1 MQTKNTISSK
11 YSVENGGR
19 SLVLLLLFFVA
30 LLSFKSSGFT
40 SFAAVCCAPLVILF
54 GYFFFRIKM
63 SLFYTL
69 FIVNTLLMFAQRH
82 YSIPV
87 PISMINEM
95 MEIMLIAMA
104 LIEVANYKIT
114 NLLNVMGATLLVWL
128 AFCTLELLNDSCDIG
143 IDVYRWYTGARLM
156 SMQLVYAFIVYT
168 LFVNTPEKLMRVFV
182 LWACFILFASFWV
195 WKQIN
200 IGMTDAEKSFL
211 YSSPSHIVAG
221 KIRYFSC
228 FTDAANFGIHTAVAS
243 AVFIILAITLKIKR
257 YRYFFLA
264 VGLIGIWAF
273 FQSGTRTAIFCL
285 IAVFLVYIVLSK
297 SVKLML
303 YFGGLMLVA
312 LYILIFTTIGDSNYS
327 IRRMRTAFDTE
338 DASMNVRDMNKATL
352 RKYMAEVPWG
362 VGIGLENSDI
372 PPFNKFRL
380 ITQVPPDSEYVY
392 IWVRTGKIGLTVF
405 IITTLILA
413 FGASWVVMFR
423 LKNKTLIGIGAAY
436 TGAFIGMHLGGYAN
450 QILMQFPNILIYYG
464 GLAIVYCLP
473 KMEGAWAEWEA
484 KQLARQEERRRLK
497 LEKKRASRV

>member
-228 FTDAANFGIHTAVAS
+228 RRRVIMELAAMTFVICNV
-243 AVFIILAITLKIKR
+243 AVFRAGRLD
-257 YRYFFLA
+257 FFHELRL
-264 VGLIGIWAF
+264 VSMTERR
-273 FQSGTRTAIFCL
+273 FQHVSAHGTYLSG
-285 IAVFLVYIVLSK
+285 FLCR
-297 SVKLML
+297 
-303 YFGGLMLVA
+303 F
-312 LYILIFTTIGDSNYS
+312 
-327 IRRMRTAFDTE
+327 
-338 DASMNVRDMNKATL
+338 
-352 RKYMAEVPWG
+352 
-362 VGIGLENSDI
+362 
-372 PPFNKFRL
+372 
-380 ITQVPPDSEYVY
+380 
-392 IWVRTGKIGLTVF
+392 RTGNVSRFVF
-405 IITTLILA
+405 SRVT
-413 FGASWVVMFR
+413 
-423 LKNKTLIGIGAAY
+423 Y
-436 TGAFIGMHLGGYAN
+436 GAFV
-450 QILMQFPNILIYYG
+450 PV
-464 GLAIVYCLP
+464 IVF
-473 KMEGAWAEWEA
+473 
-484 KQLARQEERRRLK
+484 
-497 LEKKRASRV
+497 VV